1 MNAWAD
7 AAGVVLAG
15 GRSSRMGTS
24 KAAMEWHGSTLLYRT
39 TALLGRTVG
48 GPVVVVSAAG
58 QELPPLPDRV
68 RVVTDP
74 VPGLGPLQGVAAGL
88 GAVRGAAATAF
99 VCSTDLPFLHPAFVR
114 CVLAA
119 LDGVASEAIPIDVA
133 LPLARGYRQPLAA
146 GYRTALAEPITALLA
161 AGKRRP
167 GMLFERCHVVEL
179 DDAALLS
186 DPDLARLD
194 PGLESV
200 TNVNEPADYA
210 AARARPPEPVAV
222 EVSGRGAHAVRAA
235 VLGAAAAAV
244 GIAVPGDAT
253 VILNDRPVD
262 PDPQLPLV
270 AGDTVVLDGCRARR

>member
-1 MNAWAD
+1 VNSCAE

-24 KAAMEWHGSTLLYRT
+24 KAAMEWHDSTLLYRT
-39 TALLGRTVG
+39 AALLGRTVG

-58 QELPPLPDRV
+58 QELPPLPGGV

-88 GAVRGAAATAF
+88 EAVRGAAATAF

-119 LDGVASEAIPIDVA
+119 LDGVAPEATPIDVA

-146 GYRTALAEPITALLA
+146 GYRTALAEPIAALLA

-179 DDAALLS
+179 DDAALLT
-186 DPDLARLD
+186 DLDLARLD

-210 AARARPPEPVAV
+210 AARARPPEPVTV
-222 EVSGRGAHAVRAA
+222 EVSGRGAHVVRAA
-235 VLGAAAAAV
+235 ALGAAAAAV
-244 GIAVPGDAT
+244 GIDVTSEVAVR
-253 VILNDRPVD
+253 LNGRPVG

-270 AGDTVVLDGCRARR
+270 AGDTVVLDACRARS

>member
-1 MNAWAD
+1 MNAWAA

-15 GRSSRMGTS
+15 GRSSRMGTA
-24 KAAMEWHGSTLLYRT
+24 KAAMEWHGSTLLHRT
-39 TALLGRTVG
+39 AALLGRAVG

-58 QELPPLPDRV
+58 QELPPLPDGV
-68 RVVTDP
+68 CVVTDP

-99 VCSTDLPFLHPAFVR
+99 VCATDLPFLHPAFVR
-114 CVLAA
+114 SVLAA
-119 LDGVASEAIPIDVA
+119 LDGAGSGITPDVA
-133 LPLARGYRQPLAA
+133 LPVARGYRQPLAA

-167 GMLFERCHVVEL
+167 GMLFERSHVVEL
-179 DDAALLS
+179 DDAALLA

-210 AARARPPEPVAV
+210 AARARPPQPVTVAI
-222 EVSGRGAHAVRAA
+222 SGRGACSVRAA
-235 VLGAAAAAV
+235 VLGVAAAAV
-244 GIAVPGDAT
+244 GIGVTGDL
-253 VILNDRPVD
+253 VVVLNGLRVD
-262 PDPQLPLV
+262 PDPHLPLV
-270 AGDTVVLDGCRARR
+270 AGDTVVLDG